1 MSENKIDTLMNVM
14 IQIVEEHFEK
24 DCAPF
29 DISHAGNYGDSDFV
43 FLKSFMDQLCIHLG
57 DNGESIFK
65 YDSEKMEIVRE
76 E

>member
-1 MSENKIDTLMNVM
+1 MSENKFDTLMNVM

-24 DCAPF
+24 DCASF
-29 DISHAGNYGDSDFV
+29 DISHAGDYQDTDFV
-43 FLKSFMDQLCIHLG
+43 FLKKFMDQLCIHLG
-57 DNGESIFK
+57 DNCESNFK